1 MKILLHIC
9 CAPCAIYSV
18 RRLKQKGHKV
28 DGFWYNP
35 NIHPFTEYR
44 NRLESVRY
52 FESQELINIIYE
64 DSYEM
69 EKFIRNVINDLD
81 NRCSNCYEMRL
92 LRTAQRAKKEGY
104 DRFTTTLL
112 ISPYQDHSKINEIGE
127 RIGKDIGVEFFYEDL
142 RPGFYES
149 KNLAKEMSLYRQKY
163 CGCIFSEKERYL
175 KK

>member
-9 CAPCAIYSV
+9 CAQCAVYPV
-18 RRLKQKGHKV
+18 RRLRQKGHQV

-52 FESQELINIIYE
+52 FESQDLVSVIYE

-69 EKFIRNVINDLD
+69 EEFIKNAIDDLQ
-81 NRCSNCYEMRL
+81 NRCSHCYEMRL
-92 LRTAQRAKKEGY
+92 LRTAERAKRDGY

-112 ISPYQDHSKINEIGE
+112 ISPYQDQSKINEIGE
-127 RIGKDIGVEFFYEDL
+127 SVGKEMGIDFFYEDL
-142 RPGFYES
+142 RPGFDES
-149 KNLAKEMSLYRQKY
+149 KDLAKEMNLYRQKY